1 MDSSAATRARST
13 LVRRLLRRNELYLF
27 LFFVGFCVLVQSFS
41 STFLTL
47 ENLFDVTKTS
57 AGFAILAM
65 GVLVVLLSGGID
77 VSFLAIAISAQYG
90 AVKLLIALG
99 INSLTMAFL
108 VSCAIGLAL
117 GVVNGL
123 LISAFRLPTLITTL
137 GTQTVFH
144 GLLLTV
150 LGSRAINS
158 SDLPRCFLE
167 FSRASVFT
175 IAKPDGPPLGLSV
188 FVPITVG
195 VYAVT
200 WLLLRYTKVGRGTLA
215 IGGNIESARRMG
227 FNVPLIQICI
237 YGYVGLLAGVMGV
250 INVALIRYVTPTT
263 LVGSELDVIAAVVL
277 GGARI
282 TGGKGT
288 ILGTVLG
295 VAIFEVLQTS
305 LVLLGLSSF
314 WQRAFVG
321 LIIIVGMSVTAY
333 QTKVR
338 NARNLVFR
346 LE

>member
-1 MDSSAATRARST
+1 MASSAATRARPGLAGRILS
-13 LVRRLLRRNELYLF
+13 RNELYLF
-27 LFFVGFCVLVQSFS
+27 LFLLGFCALVQSVTS
-41 STFLTL
+41 SFLTL

-90 AVKLLIALG
+90 AVKLL
-99 INSLTMAFL
+99 
-108 VSCAIGLAL
+108 VAL
-117 GVVNGL
+117 GVNSLAMAFAVSCGIGILLGAVNGV
-123 LISAFRLPTLITTL
+123 LIAAFRLPTLITTL

-158 SDLPRCFLE
+158 SDLPRCFLD
-167 FSRASVFT
+167 FSKAHVFT
-175 IAKPDGPPLGLSV
+175 LAKPDGTPYGLSA
-188 FVPITVG
+188 FVPIAVG
-195 VYAVT
+195 VYLLT
-200 WLLLRYTKVGRGTLA
+200 WLLLKFTKLGRGTLA
-215 IGGNIESARRMG
+215 IGGSLESARRIG
-227 FNVPLIQICI
+227 FNVPLVQVSI
-237 YGYVGLLAGVMGV
+237 YCYVGFLAGIMGI

-263 LVGSELDVIAAVVL
+263 LVGGELEVIAAVVL

-295 VAIFEVLQTS
+295 VTIFQVLQTS

-333 QTKVR
+333 QTKAR
-338 NARNLVFR
+338 NARNLIFR

>member
-1 MDSSAATRARST
+1 MDWSAATPASAD
-13 LVRRLLRRNELYLF
+13 LFRRILRRNEFYLL
-27 LFFVGFCVLVQSFS
+27 LFFVCFCALVQGFAS
-41 STFLTL
+41 SFLTL

-57 AGFAILAM
+57 AGFAILAV

-99 INSLTMAFL
+99 VSSLPMAFA
-108 VSCAIGLAL
+108 VSCGIGILLGAIN
-117 GVVNGL
+117 GV

-144 GLLLTV
+144 GLLLTL

-158 SDLPRCFLE
+158 SDLPRCFLD
-167 FSRASVFT
+167 FSKAHVFT
-175 IAKPDGPPLGLSV
+175 LAKPDGTPYGLSA
-188 FVPITVG
+188 FVPIAVG
-195 VYAVT
+195 VYVLT
-200 WLLLRYTKVGRGTLA
+200 WLFLKFTKIGRGTLA
-215 IGGNIESARRMG
+215 IGGNVESARRIG
-227 FNVPLIQICI
+227 FHVPLIQISV
-237 YGYVGLLAGVMGV
+237 YSYVGFLAGIMGI

-288 ILGTVLG
+288 IIGTVLG
-295 VAIFEVLQTS
+295 VAIFQVLQTS

-333 QTKVR
+333 QTKLR
-338 NARNLVFR
+338 NARSLIFR

>member
-1 MDSSAATRARST
+1 MVSSAARRTSSR
-13 LVRRLLRRNELYLF
+13 LVRRILRRNEFYLF
-27 LFFVGFCVLVQSFS
+27 LFFVGFCALVQGFS

-47 ENLFDVTKTS
+47 ENLFDVTRTS

-77 VSFLAIAISAQYG
+77 VSFFAIAVSAQYG

-99 INSLTMAFL
+99 VSSLPMAFA
-108 VSCAIGLAL
+108 VSCGIGLAL
-117 GVVNGL
+117 GAVNGL

-158 SDLPRCFLE
+158 SDLPRCFLD
-167 FSRASVFT
+167 FSKANVLTLS
-175 IAKPDGPPLGLSV
+175 KPDGTPFGLSA
-188 FVPITVG
+188 FVPIAAGTYVL
-195 VYAVT
+195 T
-200 WLLLRYTKVGRGTLA
+200 WLLLRFTKLGRGTLA
-215 IGGNIESARRMG
+215 IGGNVESARRLG
-227 FNVPLIQICI
+227 FNVPLIQVCV
-237 YGYVGLLAGVMGV
+237 YSYVGFLAGIMGV

-321 LIIIVGMSVTAY
+321 LIIIAGMSITAY

-338 NARNLVFR
+338 NARNLIFR